1 MSRKQPKRR
10 AGSVALKAMAG
21 IFIVAVIGGIGLGV
35 ASADSADEL
44 ATQGAFGLDSATT
57 AATISPK
64 QIYQT
69 VSESSFREQSLLS
82 VPTSRDISGGL
93 ALIEEKERIEAER
106 AAAEQ
111 AAALERMAAMQAAQS
126 AEASA
131 QEIILPE
138 VDWTVGKEAFI
149 AEWTARI
156 DAYLAGS
163 PLEGYGYAF
172 AEAAWDNGVDPR
184 FSPAISNTESTK
196 GANCFRAHNAWGWG
210 SISWSDWDTAIRAH
224 VAGLAEGYGYSITMS
239 GAYKYCPGTHVD
251 WYHKTVNQMLLI

>member
-1 MSRKQPKRR
+1 M
-10 AGSVALKAMAG
+10 ALVAMAG
-21 IFIVAVIGGIGLGV
+21 IFIVAVIGGIGFGV

-57 AATISPK
+57 SATITK
-64 QIYQT
+64 QPIYDK
-69 VSESSFREQSLLS
+69 VAEPEFREQSLLT
-82 VPTSRDISGGL
+82 VPTTRDISAGL
-93 ALIEEKERIEAER
+93 AMVDEKERIEAER
-106 AAAEQ
+106 LAAEEAAAMERAAAMQ
-111 AAALERMAAMQAAQS
+111 AAALE
-126 AEASA
+126 AEPSI
-131 QEIILPE
+131 EVTLPD

-196 GANCFRAHNAWGWG
+196 GMYCFLPHNAWGWG

-224 VAGLAEGYGYSITMS
+224 VAGLAEGYGYTITPA
-239 GAYKYCPGTHVD
+239 GAYKYCPGTHD
-251 WYHKTVNQMLLI
+251 SWYNKTISQMLLI